1 MPPSKLL
8 ILDANVVIYLHEL
21 HLWDILLSRQEVY
34 LAHIVVQEVKY
45 YRTPGADKIIR
56 LSEETPQGRV
66 NIFEQT
72 PTQLKQFFDR
82 FDRMYRESLDD
93 GEAESLA
100 YLFHSQ
106 EEYLICSGDAI
117 VFRIL
122 GLLGRSEQGVSL
134 EEVLQ
139 NVGLGRAVEKQFTK
153 QFREKHTKQGEQD
166 RVQNRG
172 LRK

>member
-21 HLWDILLSRQEVY
+21 HLWDRLLFRQEVY
-34 LAHIVVQEVKY
+34 LAHTVVQEVKY

-66 NIFEQT
+66 NILEQT

-82 FDRMYRESLDD
+82 FDLRYREVLDD

-100 YLFHSQ
+100 YLVHSQ